1 MDFTRDL
8 LDKTGVVVSPGAGF
22 GAAGEGYV
30 RVALCAPE
38 ARLVE
43 STRRM
48 QAAGFTY

>member
-1 MDFTRDL
+1 MSS
-8 LDKTGVVVSPGAGF
+8 TGRVVSPGSGF

-38 ARLVE
+38 ARLTE

-48 QAAGFTY
+48 EEAGFTY